1 MNGTIQET
9 IIEPLKEFYRN
20 VLDFLPNLLASL
32 LILVVGVLIAIALK
46 MILTRLFKA
55 LNLDK
60 ISEKFGIQDIFQKWG
75 IKGSISSLFL
85 KVIGWLI
92 IFTFLIVSLR
102 TLNVPTIER
111 FLEELFLYLP
121 NVFIAI
127 LILFI
132 GYLLSNF
139 LGRTALIASVNAG
152 LKMSGLIGRF
162 VKFTV
167 FFLAVT
173 MALEQLGIGK
183 DTVLIAF
190 AIIFGGIVLAF
201 AIAFGVGG
209 RDAAKEYLEKR
220 LKGEEEKDDIQHL

>member
-20 VLDFLPNLLASL
+20 VVDFLPNLLASL